1 VREGVRL
8 AVDVGSV
15 RVGVAR
21 SDPGGILASPL
32 TVLRSG
38 RLDELATLVAGADA
52 IEVIVGL
59 PTSLS
64 GREGAAAAAARG
76 FAAELASRLAPVPV
90 RLVDERFTT
99 TQAHDALRRG
109 AKTPAPGAAWW
120 TPRPPPCSCKPPWTP
135 NAPPVTHPASWSRSA
150 GEQARERERN
160 LLVAEPGP
168 PPVPAA
174 PGPPA
179 RPGPPAAVPR
189 TPAAAAAVRDAAA
202 AAAAP

>member
-1 VREGVRL
+1 MREGVRL

-38 RLDELATLVAGADA
+38 PGQRAELDALAALAASADA

-64 GREGAAAAAARG
+64 GREGNAAVSARS
-76 FAAELASRLAPVPV
+76 FAAELAGRLAPIPV

-109 AKTPAPGAAWW
+109 GKD
-120 TPRPPPCSCKPPWTP
+120 
-135 NAPPVTHPASWSRSA
+135 SR
-150 GEQARERERN
+150 ARR
-160 LLVAEPGP
+160 
-168 PPVPAA
+168 
-174 PGPPA
+174 
-179 RPGPPAAVPR
+179 AAVD
-189 TPAAAAAVRDAAA
+189 AAAAAVLLQAALDTERA
-202 AAAAP
+202 TGYPPGQLVALGGGAGA

>member
-1 VREGVRL
+1 MREGVRL

-76 FAAELASRLAPVPV
+76 FAAELAGRLAPVPV

-109 AKTPAPGAAWW
+109 GKD
-120 TPRPPPCSCKPPWTP
+120 
-135 NAPPVTHPASWSRSA
+135 SR
-150 GEQARERERN
+150 ARRGT
-160 LLVAEPGP
+160 VD
-168 PPVPAA
+168 
-174 PGPPA
+174 
-179 RPGPPAAVPR
+179 
-189 TPAAAAAVRDAAA
+189 AAAAAVLLQAALDTERA
-202 AAAAP
+202 TGNPPGQLVTLGGGASA

>member
-1 VREGVRL
+1 MREGVRL

-32 TVLRSG
+32 TVVRSG
-38 RLDELATLVAGADA
+38 PSELDELATLVAGADA

-64 GREGAAAAAARG
+64 GREGIAAAGARS
-76 FAAELASRLAPVPV
+76 FAAELAGRLAPIPV

-109 AKTPAPGAAWW
+109 GKD
-120 TPRPPPCSCKPPWTP
+120 
-135 NAPPVTHPASWSRSA
+135 SR
-150 GEQARERERN
+150 ARRGT
-160 LLVAEPGP
+160 VD
-168 PPVPAA
+168 
-174 PGPPA
+174 
-179 RPGPPAAVPR
+179 
-189 TPAAAAAVRDAAA
+189 AAAAAVLLQAALDTERATGSPPGQLVSLAGGADA
-202 AAAAP
+202 

>member
-109 AKTPAPGAAWW
+109 GKD
-120 TPRPPPCSCKPPWTP
+120 
-135 NAPPVTHPASWSRSA
+135 SR
-150 GEQARERERN
+150 ARRGT
-160 LLVAEPGP
+160 VD
-168 PPVPAA
+168 
-174 PGPPA
+174 
-179 RPGPPAAVPR
+179 
-189 TPAAAAAVRDAAA
+189 AAAAAVLLQAALDTERA
-202 AAAAP
+202 TGNPPGQLVRLGGGASA

>member
-1 VREGVRL
+1 VRAGVRL

-38 RLDELATLVAGADA
+38 PGRQDTLAALAALAASADA

-64 GREGAAAAAARG
+64 GRDGAAAVSARS
-76 FAAELASRLAPVPV
+76 FAAELAGRLAPVPV

-109 AKTPAPGAAWW
+109 GKD
-120 TPRPPPCSCKPPWTP
+120 
-135 NAPPVTHPASWSRSA
+135 SR
-150 GEQARERERN
+150 ARRG
-160 LLVAEPGP
+160 V
-168 PPVPAA
+168 VD
-174 PGPPA
+174 
-179 RPGPPAAVPR
+179 
-189 TPAAAAAVRDAAA
+189 AAAAAVLLQAALDTERA
-202 AAAAP
+202 TGHPPGQLVTLGGGAGA

>member
-32 TVLRSG
+32 TVVRAG
-38 RLDELATLVAGADA
+38 PGELDELATLAADA

-64 GREGAAAAAARG
+64 GREGIAAAAARS
-76 FAAELASRLAPVPV
+76 FAAELAGRLAPIPV

-99 TQAHDALRRG
+99 AQAHDALRRG
-109 AKTPAPGAAWW
+109 GKD
-120 TPRPPPCSCKPPWTP
+120 
-135 NAPPVTHPASWSRSA
+135 SR
-150 GEQARERERN
+150 ARRGM
-160 LLVAEPGP
+160 VD
-168 PPVPAA
+168 
-174 PGPPA
+174 
-179 RPGPPAAVPR
+179 
-189 TPAAAAAVRDAAA
+189 AAAAAVLLQAALDAERATGN
-202 AAAAP
+202 PPGQLVTTGEEPGT

>member
-38 RLDELATLVAGADA
+38 RLDELATLVASADA

-109 AKTPAPGAAWW
+109 GKD
-120 TPRPPPCSCKPPWTP
+120 
-135 NAPPVTHPASWSRSA
+135 SR
-150 GEQARERERN
+150 ARRDT
-160 LLVAEPGP
+160 VD
-168 PPVPAA
+168 
-174 PGPPA
+174 
-179 RPGPPAAVPR
+179 
-189 TPAAAAAVRDAAA
+189 AAAAAVLLQAALDTERA
-202 AAAAP
+202 TGNPPGQLVTLGGGASA

>member
-1 VREGVRL
+1 MREGVRL

-32 TVLRSG
+32 TVVRSG
-38 RLDELATLVAGADA
+38 PSELDELATLVAGAGA

-64 GREGAAAAAARG
+64 GREGLAAAAARS
-76 FAAELASRLAPVPV
+76 FAAELAGRLAPIPV

-109 AKTPAPGAAWW
+109 GKD
-120 TPRPPPCSCKPPWTP
+120 
-135 NAPPVTHPASWSRSA
+135 SR
-150 GEQARERERN
+150 ARRDT
-160 LLVAEPGP
+160 VD
-168 PPVPAA
+168 
-174 PGPPA
+174 
-179 RPGPPAAVPR
+179 
-189 TPAAAAAVRDAAA
+189 AAAAAVLLQAALDTERSTGHPPGQLVTIA
-202 AAAAP
+202 GGAGA